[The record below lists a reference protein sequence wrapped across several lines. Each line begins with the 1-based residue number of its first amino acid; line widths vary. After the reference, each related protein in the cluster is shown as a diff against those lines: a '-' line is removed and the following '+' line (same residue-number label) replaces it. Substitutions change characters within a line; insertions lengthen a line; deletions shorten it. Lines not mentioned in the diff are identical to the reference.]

1 MRIDRWDLLSI
12 MIWGCL
18 AFASGYCI
26 ACIAGRKRQPLF
38 TVRNTALFVFC
49 CYGAA
54 LLYLTGIL
62 ELAASPGRITL
73 RSVLS
78 GFRVMPFYGHVFRP
92 IFQNFLLFLPLGFLV
107 PSVTPKLKWNLLRV
121 LLLGCGIS
129 LTVELLQGLIGRLQ
143 EMDDIIMNTCGAA
156 AGYAVWAA
164 LFRRK
169 YRLWQRILVIVL
181 TVGLS
186 CAGLYGIWQL
196 CAM

>member
-62 ELAASPGRITL
+62 ELAASPGSITL

-169 YRLWQRILVIVL
+169 YRLWQRVLVIVL

-186 CAGLYGIWQL
+186 CAGLYGIRQL